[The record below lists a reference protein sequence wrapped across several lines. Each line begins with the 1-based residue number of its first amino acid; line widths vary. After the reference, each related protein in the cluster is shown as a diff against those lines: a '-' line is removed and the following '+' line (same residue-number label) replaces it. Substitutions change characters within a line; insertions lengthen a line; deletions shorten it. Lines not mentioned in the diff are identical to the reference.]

1 MPDMPSL
8 LAESLRQPGI
18 RHGFFGR
25 QGGVSSGAY
34 ASLNCA
40 LTTGDRREDIDENRR
55 RVAVSLGAA
64 PDQLASVYQVHGAEV
79 AEVTAPWALHER
91 PKADAMVTRTPGVA
105 LGILTADCGPLL
117 FADAKA
123 GVIGAAHAGWRGAKA
138 GVAEAT
144 VAAMVRLGAS
154 PAGIDAAIGPCIGPD
169 SYEVGPEFP
178 RPFLEED
185 AANGRFFRPAVRT
198 GHSMFDL
205 GGYLAARLERLGLRS
220 VARLA
225 ADTCAD
231 GERFF
236 SYRRTCLE
244 GGKAFGCQVS
254 AIALPA

>member
-1 MPDMPSL
+1 MSDVPSL
-8 LAESLRQPGI
+8 LADSLRQPGI

-25 QGGVSSGAY
+25 RGGVSSGAY

-55 RVAVSLGAA
+55 RVAVSLGVA

-79 AEVTAPWALHER
+79 AEVSAPWALNER
-91 PKADAMVTRTPGVA
+91 PKADAMVTRIPGVA

-117 FADAKA
+117 FADARA
-123 GVIGAAHAGWRGAKA
+123 GVIGAAHAGWRGAKG

-154 PAGIDAAIGPCIGPD
+154 LSGIDAAIGPCIGPD

-178 RPFLEED
+178 LPFLEE
-185 AANGRFFRPAVRT
+185 AANARFFRPSTRA

-205 GGYLAARLERLGLRS
+205 GGYLVARLERLGLRS
-220 VARLA
+220 VSRLA

-244 GGKAFGCQVS
+244 GGKAFGCEVS
-254 AIALPA
+254 AIALAA